1 MPVTDTVCGQNVE
14 KLKKPPKIIAP
25 LKMAG
30 KEACHNA
37 ASVLV
42 AVGWGD

>member
-1 MPVTDTVCGQNVE
+1 MRVTDTVRGQNVE
-14 KLKKPPKIIAP
+14 KLKTSQNHKTP
-25 LKMAG
+25 KMAG
-30 KEACHNA
+30 KEACYNA